1 MILVAFV
8 AIILLVRFQD
18 TIEGAYNHFLKDT
31 VNATSVDQLLNGRTN
46 VYAYSIG
53 IIRDNP
59 ILGIGLGTVTGQ
71 TTRSHNIILQLL
83 VSGGVVNLVIFLSVY
98 FQIMRKNY
106 VRKTDT
112 FSRMVFTVML
122 FSLAN
127 SMYEVTFQSFQYDL
141 LIFTLMGLSI
151 NLTSIKNKGNGY
163 VQQKLS

>member
-1 MILVAFV
+1 
-8 AIILLVRFQD
+8 
-18 TIEGAYNHFLKDT
+18 
-31 VNATSVDQLLNGRTN
+31 
-46 VYAYSIG
+46 
-53 IIRDNP
+53 
-59 ILGIGLGTVTGQ
+59 
-71 TTRSHNIILQLL
+71 
-83 VSGGVVNLVIFLSVY
+83 
-98 FQIMRKNY
+98 MRKNY